1 MAQKKVSYFAQN
13 RSLGSNNLNKKRLL
27 MRKKKNLKL
36 STRKRLKL
44 KNKKMKMNISMIGK
58 ESGDKARE
66 QAIQKEKMEMI
77 EKIMMTTT
85 MMVGS

>member
-1 MAQKKVSYFAQN
+1 MAQKKVSYLAQN
-13 RSLGSNNLNKKRLL
+13 RSLGSNNHNKKRLL

-44 KNKKMKMNISMIGK
+44 KNKKKKMNISMIGK
-58 ESGDKARE
+58 ESGDKARGLV
-66 QAIQKEKMEMI
+66 IQKEKMEMI